1 MPKVKLYGG
10 LVQAAKGKKETEV
23 ESTVLS
29 AVIDELVNLYGAD
42 FKQKILDPKGN
53 LANFVRIF
61 VNDKDIRFLQNL
73 DTKLTETDVIILMP
87 AIGGG

>member
-29 AVIDELVNLYGAD
+29 AVIDELVNRYGAD
-42 FKQKILDPKGN
+42 FKQKV

-61 VNDKDIRFLQNL
+61 VNNKDMRFLQKL
-73 DTKLTETDVIILMP
+73 DTKLTETDVIIFMP

>member
-29 AVIDELVNLYGAD
+29 AVIDELVNRYGAD

-61 VNDKDIRFLQNL
+61 VNNKDMRFLQNL
-73 DTKLTETDVIILMP
+73 DTKLIETDVIIFMP